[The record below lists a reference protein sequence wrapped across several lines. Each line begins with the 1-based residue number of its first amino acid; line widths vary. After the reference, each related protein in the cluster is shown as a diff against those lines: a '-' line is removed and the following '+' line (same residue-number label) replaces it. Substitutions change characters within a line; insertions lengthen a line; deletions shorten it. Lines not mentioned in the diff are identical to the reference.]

1 MNVRYRR
8 ALATLQCS
16 LRHPPSRA
24 TGRPKSVKCFWT
36 FEPNSFWNAGRVL
49 PVTSP
54 LIVTYTPNEPRHRH
68 TITYDGGCDSAQPI
82 LADLR
87 ACLLQTAR
95 TSGAL
100 HAAANWLTGTIPDGD
115 GRVQSMPDKVPSQ
128 FVAAR

>member
-1 MNVRYRR
+1 MNARYRR
-8 ALATLQCS
+8 ALGQTAMLVT
-16 LRHPPSRA
+16 PSA
-24 TGRPKSVKCFWT
+24 IACDRPSKTCQVFLT

-128 FVAAR
+128 FVGAR